1 MAKRKKSQL
10 SSEGKTELAKTIAD
24 KGQSFAKTYANIE
37 NSIAKFFR
45 WMSSWLDRLLFNQK
59 YGKVV
64 ALVLALLIF
73 AMIDAGEQNGTI
85 FDTSKTSQD
94 IKGIPVSVQVSDQ
107 AYEVSGIPE
116 TVDAT
121 LTGDLNDIQL
131 VKTQKN
137 YQVVADLTD
146 LKEGE
151 HMVELIPKDFSSRI
165 KVTLNPSTI
174 HVTIKKKVSKR
185 FTLGYDFVNISKM
198 DSTFALEDPQFEQG
212 EVVVRASQDT
222 IEQIAFVKALIDV
235 SNVKE
240 SGVFESNAEIVAY
253 DQSGARLNVDIMP
266 KTMKTT
272 VNVTTPFKNVP
283 ITIVPVGIVPNGKAI
298 ASYTLDAQSVE
309 IYGPQSILDSINELP
324 ISIPAS
330 TLTADISIPMP
341 IILPNGIT
349 KSSLKT
355 VNITIKLE
363 DSVTK
368 EQGEVPVQ
376 YKNLADT
383 LNFTPVNSSDAYTTV
398 VIKGAQG
405 VLDGITV
412 DQLEVYADF
421 SKITEPGTYDV
432 PLTVSGS
439 NKLAIYELK
448 NATIKV
454 NVINKK

>member
-1 MAKRKKSQL
+1 MAKKKKSQL
-10 SSEGKTELAKTIAD
+10 SAEGKTELAKTIAD
-24 KGQSFAKTYANIE
+24 KSQSFAKTYANIE
-37 NSIAKFFR
+37 NSVAKFFR
-45 WMSSWLDRLLFNQK
+45 WLSSWLDRLLFNQK

-64 ALVLALLIF
+64 ALVLALLF
-73 AMIDAGEQNGTI
+73 FVMVDAGEQNGTI
-85 FDTSKTSQD
+85 FDTSKTTQE
-94 IKGIPVSVQVSDQ
+94 IKGIPVSVLVSDQ
-107 AYEVSGIPE
+107 AYEVSGLPE
-116 TVDAT
+116 TVDAS

-151 HMVELIPKDFSSRI
+151 HMVELIAKDFSSRI
-165 KVTLNPSTI
+165 KVNLTPSTVP
-174 HVTIKKKVSKR
+174 VTIKKKVSKR
-185 FTLGYDFVNISKM
+185 FNLGYDFVNTSKM
-198 DSTFALEDPQFEQG
+198 DSTFALGEPQFEQG

-222 IEQIAFVKALIDV
+222 IDQIAFIKALIDV
-235 SNVKE
+235 SSVSE
-240 SGVFESNAEIVAY
+240 SGTFESNAEIVAY
-253 DQSGARLNVDIMP
+253 DQNGGRLNVDIMP

-283 ITIVPVGIVPNGKAI
+283 ITVVPVGIVPNGKAI

-309 IYGPQSILDSINELP
+309 IFGPQNVLDSINELA

-330 TLTADISIPMP
+330 TLTTDSTIPMP
-341 IILPNGIT
+341 VILPNGIT

-363 DSVTK
+363 DSVDK
-368 EQGEVPVQ
+368 EVSEVPVL
-376 YKNLADT
+376 YRNLAES
-383 LNFTPVNSSDAYTTV
+383 LNFTPVNKDDAYTTV

-405 VLDGITV
+405 VLDEIAV
-412 DQLEVYADF
+412 EQLEVYADF

-432 PLTVSGS
+432 PLTVSGK